1 MSHMNFGLVS
11 SGMSSGGRRRRF
23 PGRELRYE
31 NGLESGGSHD
41 SNGTGAVHV
50 HPILAN
56 NSSLIGAVA
65 NDVSVK
71 VVENES
77 VDRRESHEV
86 SDLLRTIEALVDDK
100 QRMSEQIDVLRA
112 ELLSTKEFYI
122 KEVDVQR
129 FKYESQFAE
138 CQRVGDTYYN
148 MYKEQLDRNVEL
160 SAELD
165 ALMDEVKRVCS
176 PSVRDG
182 ANTDD
187 DEAVAS
193 YDEAD
198 VVVDVLNDQ
207 VGDVMTDDLSA
218 QDTPVDIGIPTPVY
232 DVKYTSKFVVHG
244 NAHVDDAMN
253 CEISEENFV
262 ALKDVIKVLAWYNGR
277 LSEKA
282 VSHDSGV
289 ESIGL
294 NQDADIKFPKIVK
307 NISHLTRVVG
317 YIGALKSCGGQDDY
331 LAVSNSFMHY
341 LVEFRLCGK
350 KPVRDRLISLMNHGI
365 FNLMKDYI
373 CSRGI
378 SVDTLAGALS
388 LACDSTHLT
397 YLMANPIDYQVCGV
411 HNVSLRDVELKVKV
425 HKANQIVCDV
435 DGYYKKH
442 RVGRMIGTLHHLSHI
457 GLTNKELAWYHM
469 GKSNVISEASNLIF
483 TDDNNA
489 MAIVRPIRRCV
500 IDPSYV
506 LMRRMSNVRDKVT
519 CVEVSGGRLPIEAAL
534 VKSDLKPDSTYLV
547 NLQVAKVM
555 SMYSVCDL
563 SVLSCSDGSVKLEF
577 AGLQDARVLND
588 TFNCCDVMTKHRHD
602 ISYDDNKLCPYKLT
616 A

>member
-1 MSHMNFGLVS
+1 MNFGPVS

-23 PGRELRYE
+23 PGRELRHE
-31 NGLESGGSHD
+31 TGLENIPDHNVNIAGVACHPSSVNGCNLVSALAGGVSISVGGD
-41 SNGTGAVHV
+41 SVTDKSDN
-50 HPILAN
+50 
-56 NSSLIGAVA
+56 
-65 NDVSVK
+65 
-71 VVENES
+71 
-77 VDRRESHEV
+77 HEV
-86 SDLLRTIEALVDDK
+86 GDLVRTIEELVDDK
-100 QRMSEQIDVLRA
+100 QRMSEQIDILKA
-112 ELLSTKEFYI
+112 ELISTKEFYAREIDAQRI
-122 KEVDVQR
+122 KH
-129 FKYESQFAE
+129 ESQFAE
-138 CQRVGDTYYN
+138 VRRVGDTYYN
-148 MYKEQLDRNVEL
+148 MYREQLDRNVEL

-165 ALMDEVKRVCS
+165 VLMEDVRRVCS
-176 PSVRDG
+176 PSIDNDT
-182 ANTDD
+182 NTDAND
-187 DEAVAS
+187 VDVS
-193 YDEAD
+193 YNESGVIVDVTTDGGSD
-198 VVVDVLNDQ
+198 VVS
-207 VGDVMTDDLSA
+207 DDLHP
-218 QDTPVDIGIPTPVY
+218 QTIPVDIGIPTPVY

-262 ALKDVIKVLAWYNGR
+262 ALKDVIKVLSWYNGR
-277 LSEKA
+277 LSEKT

-289 ESIGL
+289 ESVGL
-294 NQDADIKFPKIVK
+294 IQDADIKFPKIVK

-317 YIGALKSCGGQDDY
+317 YIGALKSCGGGDDY
-331 LAVSNSFMHY
+331 LAVSNSFMYY
-341 LVEFRLCGK
+341 LAEFKLCGK
-350 KPVRDRLISLMNHGI
+350 KTVRDRVTSLMNHGI

-373 CSRGI
+373 CSRGMSI
-378 SVDTLAGALS
+378 DTLTGALS

-411 HNVSLRDVELKVKV
+411 HNISLPDVELRVKV
-425 HKANQIVCDV
+425 HKANQITCEL

-442 RVGRMIGTLHHLSHI
+442 RIGKMIGTLHHLSHI
-457 GLTNKELAWYHM
+457 GLTNKDLAWYHM

-489 MAIVRPIRRCV
+489 MAIVRPIRRCI

-506 LMRRMSNVRDKVT
+506 LMRRMSYVRDKVT

-577 AGLQDARVLND
+577 AGLQDARIAND

-602 ISYDDNKLCPYKLT
+602 IAYDDNKLCPYKLT